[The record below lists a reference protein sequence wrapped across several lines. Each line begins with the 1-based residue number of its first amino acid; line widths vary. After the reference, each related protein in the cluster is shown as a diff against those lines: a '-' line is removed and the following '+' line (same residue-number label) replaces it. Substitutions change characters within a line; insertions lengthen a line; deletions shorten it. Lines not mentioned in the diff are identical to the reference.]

1 MGVVLQDPRDEAIP
15 NRAEPDDF
23 ADERVRW
30 LIRLR
35 WCAIAA
41 IVASAGLAWAG
52 FFAGVSIPVLLA
64 TAAGASV
71 FNGWIATRETHA
83 PDAGVVHAFVDV
95 GILTLCLWGLG
106 GVHTPFLSNYIFHVA
121 IVGILGGPRATMLA
135 AGLALAGSGLLALS
149 EVVPW
154 LQVGRWDPVAPFD
167 TLSEVAAFTSVIA
180 AVAWLVSH
188 AVRELRR
195 REDALASLGDRVAL
209 EYEVLTH
216 TLSELEVGLEVV
228 TERGEIVYRNK
239 LAQDLSPDATP
250 TWSCPG
256 RHRPCQHDVPVEAH
270 EAGCPVERALLR
282 GERGRCRFAAH
293 LGSSNEERVYELLVF
308 PLERRTN
315 DGARRVMNL
324 YLDRTSSMVEER
336 GLLLAERLASLGRVA
351 QGVAHEINT
360 PLATVRTLATDM
372 REALSELRRIEGS
385 SPPDENQARAR
396 ARLLA
401 DLDESAAIIQD
412 ETRRLGRITQDLLAR
427 GDLARGT
434 ASQDVS
440 LGSVVSRAVAL
451 VHAGARGA
459 APVEIAPDL
468 LDVLVVGQ
476 RDLIVQ
482 VLVGLLQNAAD
493 ALGEAEGP
501 RAPTRVSARRTGDL
515 VEVRVEDDGP
525 GLAPE
530 IVDHLFEPFAT
541 TKPPGQGTGLG
552 LYMARM
558 LARQMQGD
566 LTLVPRSPRGAC
578 AVLTLRAAAP
588 GSVVRSTG
596 ELALSGLAAQVEARL
611 GESRSA

>member
-1 MGVVLQDPRDEAIP
+1 MGRVVLFPRDVPEAGKP
-15 NRAEPDDF
+15 EPDEF

-30 LIRLR
+30 LILLR
-35 WCAIAA
+35 WGAIGGIVLAA
-41 IVASAGLAWAG
+41 LLARDG
-52 FFAGVSIPVLLA
+52 YYAGVSAPVLLG
-64 TAAGASV
+64 TAAGASA
-71 FNGWIATRETHA
+71 FNAWLATRKTHA
-83 PDAGVVHAFVDV
+83 PDAGVVHAFIDM

-106 GVHTPFLSNYIFHVA
+106 GVHTPFLVNYVFHVTM
-121 IVGILGGPRATMLA
+121 VGILGGPRATMLA

-154 LQVGRWDPVAPFD
+154 LHVAHWDPAPPFD
-167 TLSEVAAFTSVIA
+167 VLSEVAAFGGVLA

-195 REDALASLGDRVAL
+195 REDALAKLGDRVAL

-239 LAQDLSPDATP
+239 LAHDLALDHTS

-256 RHRPCQHDVPVEAH
+256 RHRPCQHEGSGGGDE
-270 EAGCPVERALLR
+270 GCPVERALAR
-282 GERGRCRFAAH
+282 GETGRCRFAAQP
-293 LGSSNEERVYELLVF
+293 GSDGEERLYELLVF
-308 PLERRTN
+308 PLERRTS

-324 YLDRTSSMVEER
+324 YLDRTSSLVEER

-372 REALSELRRIEGS
+372 REALRELGRLDGAA
-385 SPPDENQARAR
+385 PQTDAGQHAR

-401 DLDESAAIIQD
+401 DLDESAAVVQD

-427 GDLARGT
+427 GDLVRGQ

-440 LGSVVSRAVAL
+440 LASVVTRAVAL
-451 VHAGARGA
+451 VHAGSRGE
-459 APVEIAPDL
+459 APVEVAPDL
-468 LDVLVVGQ
+468 HDILVVGQ
-476 RDLIVQ
+476 RDLLVQ
-482 VLVGLLQNAAD
+482 VLVGLLQNASD
-493 ALGEAEGP
+493 ALGSADGP
-501 RAPTRVSARRTGDL
+501 RAPTRIGARRTNDV
-515 VEVRVEDDGP
+515 VEVVVEDDGP

-530 IVDHLFEPFAT
+530 ILPRLFEPFAT

-558 LARQMQGD
+558 LARRMEGE
-566 LTLVPRSPRGAC
+566 LKLEPRSPRGAR

-596 ELALSGLAAQVEARL
+596 EMVVEGLAAQVEARL